1 MQGKTSFIASADS
14 LPRAA
19 SMRPP
24 RNAGENQRIDRNEIE
39 ETADASMRPPR
50 NAGENSGRA
59 TPRCIC
65 LARFNEAPAKCRG
78 KRPQGRGSGSKRI
91 GFNEAPAKCR
101 GKRPFL
107 IGKITMSK
115 IRKMRDLG
123 RFAHFATYQ
132 HHLTIST

>member
-1 MQGKTSFIASADS
+1 MQGKTFIVPKDAVKV
-14 LPRAA
+14 AA
-19 SMRPP
+19 
-24 RNAGENQRIDRNEIE
+24 
-39 ETADASMRPPR
+39 
-50 NAGENSGRA
+50 
-59 TPRCIC
+59 
-65 LARFNEAPAKCRG
+65 
-78 KRPQGRGSGSKRI
+78 

-101 GKRPFL
+101 GKRVFL